1 MGHVAC
7 TGEMGNEYTVLVRK
21 LEGKKD
27 TTWKDLCVYGMI
39 LECILGSRV
48 GSELDACGSV

>member
-1 MGHVAC
+1 
-7 TGEMGNEYTVLVRK
+7 MGNEYTVLVRK